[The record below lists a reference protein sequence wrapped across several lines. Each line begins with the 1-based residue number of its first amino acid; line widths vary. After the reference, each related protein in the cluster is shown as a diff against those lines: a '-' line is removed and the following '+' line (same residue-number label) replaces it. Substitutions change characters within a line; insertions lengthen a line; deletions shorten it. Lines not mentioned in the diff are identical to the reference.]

1 MSRRPALL
9 FVICCAFL
17 HGACDRKP
25 ADVREWRASDHDHTA
40 EPNSGQAS
48 PQASAGGGAEDN
60 HGVNEVTIVAW
71 KQNCVRCHGVV
82 GRGDGME
89 GAAVKATD
97 LSRPE
102 WQASV
107 TDEQIAAT
115 IQNGK
120 GAMPAFPLPA
130 STITGLVRLV
140 RLLNAQPAAGTA
152 GAASPTPTDAAA
164 PAPASGE

>member
-1 MSRRPALL
+1 M
-9 FVICCAFL
+9 
-17 HGACDRKP
+17 
-25 ADVREWRASDHDHTA
+25 
-40 EPNSGQAS
+40 
-48 PQASAGGGAEDN
+48 
-60 HGVNEVTIVAW
+60 TIVAW

-89 GAAVKATD
+89 GASVRATD

-107 TDEQIAAT
+107 TDAQIAAT

-120 GAMPAFPLPA
+120 GAMPAFQLPS

-140 RLLNAQPAAGTA
+140 RLLNVQAA
-152 GAASPTPTDAAA
+152 AAAPSANA
-164 PAPASGE
+164 PAPAGDGGAPAATADRE